1 MAEPTPLDVQA
12 GIPYSRRIRITN
24 GKNLWA
30 NLADFEVRS
39 QVRAGR
45 QITSQLKADL
55 GPFLVASFDGNDI
68 VIDLTLTGA
77 DTRALVGGNYD
88 ILVTDTGATDA
99 RGLRV
104 LHGNLTVAPT
114 TTTDA
119 DE

>member
-1 MAEPTPLDVQA
+1 MADPTPLDVQA
-12 GIPYSRRIRITN
+12 GVPYSRRIRITD

-45 QITSQLKADL
+45 QITSPLKADL
-55 GPFLVASFDGNDI
+55 RPFLAASFDGNDI

-77 DTRALVGGNYD
+77 DTRTLVGGNYD

-99 RGLRV
+99 LGLRV
-104 LHGNLTVAPT
+104 LHGTLTIAPT
-114 TTTDA
+114 TTAATD
-119 DE
+119 E